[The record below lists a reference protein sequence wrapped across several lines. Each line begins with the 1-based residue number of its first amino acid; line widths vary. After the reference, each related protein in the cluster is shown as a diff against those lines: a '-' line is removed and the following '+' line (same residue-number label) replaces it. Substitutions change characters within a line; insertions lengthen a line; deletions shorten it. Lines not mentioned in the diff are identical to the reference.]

1 MPRSRTNSRTVTGPI
16 TLADLRWLVEECE
29 DMDDE
34 SPVTV
39 RGLLEVDRLDYGPE
53 EITVQGIPL

>member
-1 MPRSRTNSRTVTGPI
+1 VPRSRTNSRTVTGPI
-16 TLADLRWLVEECE
+16 TLADLRRLVEECE
-29 DMDDE
+29 LMDGD

-39 RGLLEVDRLDYGPE
+39 RSRHEYNPTDYEPE